1 MYMYDSKKND
11 IHIWVGCAE
20 INCQIKFLENVKL
33 ILLIFFVKIKMF
45 VDLQTSTKFV
55 DFVDF

>member
-1 MYMYDSKKND
+1 MTVKKNN

-20 INCQIKFLENVKL
+20 INCQIKFLENMKM
-33 ILLIFFVKIKMF
+33 ILLLFSFVKIKMF